1 MDVWPGTAYPLGA
14 TYDGTGTNFSLFS
27 EVAERVDLCLIDEA
41 GGERRVE
48 LEEVTALCWHAYLP
62 GVEPGQRYGF
72 RVHGE
77 WRPDRGLRANPKK
90 LLLDPYAKAV
100 CGGLTWNDSVF
111 AHRVD
116 EPEGPP
122 SELDS
127 LGSVP
132 LAVVTNP
139 YFDWGDD
146 RHPHTPWHEVVVY
159 ELHTKGF
166 TRSHPGI
173 PEELRGTYAGLAHPA
188 AVEHLQRLG
197 VTAVELQP
205 VHQFV
210 DEHALVAAGLHNYW
224 GYNSIAYLAPH
235 NGYSSSGDLGGQ
247 VREFKQLVR
256 TLHAAGI
263 EVILDVV
270 YNHTAEGNHLGPT
283 LNLRGLD
290 NATYYHLED
299 DARYYTDYTGTGNS
313 LNLRHPATLQ
323 LVMDSLRYW
332 VRDMH
337 VDGFRF
343 DLATTM
349 ARAPGGVD
357 TWAAFF
363 ATIHQDPLL
372 QHVKLIAEPWDVGE
386 NGYQGGNFPVH
397 WSEWNDRFRETVRR
411 CWHEG
416 CTSGDLARRIT
427 ASPDLFQSGGRTPS
441 ASVNYVCS
449 HDGLT
454 LRDLVV
460 AQVPDAGDGGDAA
473 AVAAHRARLQRVQ
486 LATVLLSMGA
496 PMLAAG
502 DEWGRSQHGNDNAF
516 DQDSEI
522 SWLDWTTVDPALQ
535 AFAARLVAVRGRLPW
550 TATDRWPGADWQLA
564 WVVPGPEPADDD
576 WAAAPA
582 RLCLRGTSSTRDA
595 LWALNTG
602 AEVMTIE
609 LPAPVRG
616 RWRVAIDTTR
626 NLSADA
632 DLPEGPWQVP
642 AGSTA
647 LLLAENG
654 AGDGRHA

>member
-1 MDVWPGTAYPLGA
+1 MTTVDGPFGA
-14 TYDGTGTNFSLFS
+14 TVTDDGVMFRVFSS
-27 EVAERVDLCLIDEA
+27 VADGVDLCVVGADGGETRHPCQPAA
-41 GGERRVE
+41 GGVW
-48 LEEVTALCWHAYLP
+48 EVFVP
-62 GVEPGQRYGF
+62 GLGAGARYGY
-72 RVHGE
+72 RVRG
-77 WRPDRGLRANPKK
+77 PYDPSRGLRCNPAKR
-90 LLLDPYAKAV
+90 LVDPYARAV
-100 CGGLTWNDSVF
+100 TRQGAWTQAMFSYTFGSEGEAFDDTDNAAEAPLGLV
-111 AHRVD
+111 VD
-116 EPEGPP
+116 
-122 SELDS
+122 DR
-127 LGSVP
+127 
-132 LAVVTNP
+132 
-139 YFDWGDD
+139 FDWGDD
-146 RHPHTPWHEVVVY
+146 RPPAHRPERTVLY
-159 ELHTKGF
+159 ELHVKGF
-166 TRSHPGI
+166 TQRLDEVPVA
-173 PEELRGTYAGLAHPA
+173 LRGTYLGLAHPA
-188 AVEHLQRLG
+188 ALARLRALG
-197 VTAVELQP
+197 ITTVELMP
-205 VHQFV
+205 VQQFAH
-210 DEHALVAAGLHNYW
+210 EPHLLEQGRRNYW
-224 GYNSIAYLAPH
+224 GYHPFAYFAPH
-235 NGYSSSGDLGGQ
+235 AEYASGDDGRQ
-247 VREFKQLVR
+247 VAEFKTLVKA
-256 TLHAAGI
+256 LHAAGL

-343 DLATTM
+343 DLATTL

-386 NGYQGGNFPVH
+386 NGYQAGNFPVH

-441 ASVNYVCS
+441 ASVNYVSS

-473 AVAAHRARLQRVQ
+473 AVAAHRARLQRVL

-516 DQDSEI
+516 DQDSEV
-522 SWLDWTTVDPALQ
+522 SWLDWTTVDPSLL
-535 AFAARLVAVRGRLPW
+535 AFATRLVAVRGRLPW
-550 TATDRWPGADWQLA
+550 TASDRWPGADWQLA
-564 WVVPGPEPADDD
+564 WVVPGPEPTDDD

-595 LWALNTG
+595 LWALNTS
-602 AEVMTIE
+602 AEVMTID
-609 LPAPVRG
+609 LPAPARG
-616 RWRVAIDTTR
+616 RWRVAVDTTR
-626 NLSADA
+626 DLTADA

-642 AGSTA
+642 AGSTV
-647 LLLAENG
+647 LLLAEDG
-654 AGDGRHA
+654 AGGEA